1 MLVGILCCVISIF
14 IISMLVD
21 YLKHLQKI
29 RNMPPGPTP
38 LPVIGNLNIISGK
51 PLHLVLTELSEIYG
65 EIYSVSIGMDR
76 IVIISEIEIANKTL
90 PLKSFSGRCLK
101 NRYFHISTRGYTDL
115 MCADYSKNWR
125 KLRKMTQTGLNMLHD
140 GSGDIESKI
149 IRECKALRG
158 RLLSTQS
165 RAIAVRE
172 ELGKSSVF
180 FRENFLNKNQKYTFS
195 KHEGRLAKLLN

>member
-1 MLVGILCCVISIF
+1 MLVGILCVISIF

-21 YLKHLQKI
+21 YLKHLEKI

-65 EIYSVSIGMDR
+65 EIYSISIGMDR

-90 PLKSFSGRCLK
+90 HLKSFSGRCLK

-158 RLLSTQS
+158 RRLSTQG

-172 ELGKSSVF
+172 ELGKFSVF
-180 FRENFLNKNQKYTFS
+180 FS
-195 KHEGRLAKLLN
+195 